1 MKKFLSVIIIYSVFF
16 SCKHDLENPT
26 WDVDMIVPIANAEI
40 NINDIV
46 EMGNNQVN
54 TNYTDENLVSL
65 VYTNNILTSEYDSL
79 LNIFSTSDKKKFR
92 IDSVQFDDVE
102 IEYNTTIGSVINQ
115 LGPLGSAIYPDGSM
129 REIPALPG
137 IIQND
142 SIEIDASNYFQ
153 TMTLYN
159 GMLNLEITNG
169 FPTAI
174 SNMTLLLFNANNE
187 NLIATFNIPLIE
199 SGASIVE
206 SVSVA
211 NQTLDNLMIGLLD
224 NLNIEASNGTV
235 PINYS
240 DALVTKISITD
251 IQIMEATAYF
261 PDQLLHQEIVEQSFD
276 IGSARLTE
284 LGIKD
289 GSVSII
295 ASSSLPDTVSVIYK
309 IPSLTKND
317 IPFETLVKIPPNIN
331 TDPTNLFFDFSGYKM
346 NLTGKNGRVG
356 GDTINTIYSEM
367 YIYLD
372 STGELETIDQIDSFN
387 LYNVY
392 NIVPNYA
399 KGYIGQDTFVIN
411 SQPKSISIFN
421 NISAGK
427 IEFDE
432 VKLNLMINNYVGANA
447 ILQFNELNTD
457 NSNDNLPEVNVTL
470 DDDGNNVINYPY
482 LIERAT
488 INNDI
493 ISPSYKEIKI
503 EASDMIEIFPN
514 QANIGA
520 TIILNPDGPQN
531 LEDFIYIDKPI
542 TASMNAT
549 IPLSFISENITL
561 NKTTQ
566 LEFDNNREIEEI
578 FITIENGF
586 PIDAVIDII
595 SLDNYNNTIDTILKN
610 SNIIS
615 ANTDNNNYVISS
627 NTNTIKISNF
637 DFFDI
642 DKIKIVASFS
652 TSSITEYIDIYSYY
666 NVKVNLSARF
676 KQRIG
681 E

>member
-1 MKKFLSVIIIYSVFF
+1 MKKFLSIIIIYSVFF

-46 EMGNNQVN
+46 EEGNNQVN

-174 SNMTLLLFNANNE
+174 SDMTLLLYNANNQ
-187 NLIATFNIPLIE
+187 NLIATFYIPLIE
-199 SGASIVE
+199 SGQSIVE

-331 TDPTNLFFDFSGYKM
+331 TEPTNLFFDFSGYKM
-346 NLTGKNGRVG
+346 NLTGKDGRVG

-392 NIVPNYA
+392 NIVPEYA

-411 SQPKSISIFN
+411 SQPKPISIFN
-421 NISAGK
+421 NISSGRV
-427 IEFDE
+427 EFDE
-432 VKLNLMINNYVGANA
+432 VKLNLMINNNVGANA

-457 NSNDNLPEVNVTL
+457 NTNDNLPAVNVNL

-482 LIERAT
+482 FIDRAT
-488 INNDI
+488 ISNDV
-493 ISPSYKEIKI
+493 ISPSYTEIQI

-520 TIILNPDGPQN
+520 TIILNPDGAQN

-542 TASMNAT
+542 TASINAT

-566 LEFDNNREIEEI
+566 LEFDKNLEIEEL

-595 SLDNYNNTIDTILKN
+595 SLDNYNNIIDTILKN

-627 NTNTIKISNF
+627 NTNTIKISNH

-642 DKIKIVASFS
+642 DQIKIVASFS
-652 TSSITEYIDIYSYY
+652 TSSITEYVDIYSYY

>member
-392 NIVPNYA
+392 NIVPDYA

-457 NSNDNLPEVNVTL
+457 NSNDNLPEVDVTL

-595 SLDNYNNTIDTILKN
+595 SLDNYNNIIDTILKN

>member
-1 MKKFLSVIIIYSVFF
+1 MKKFLSIIIIYSVFF

-26 WDVDMIVPIANAEI
+26 WDVDMIVPIAKAEI

-46 EMGNNQVN
+46 EEGNNQVN
-54 TNYTDENLVSL
+54 TNYTDDNLVSL

-174 SNMTLLLFNANNE
+174 SDMTLLLYNANNQ
-187 NLIATFNIPLIE
+187 NLIATFYIPLIE
-199 SGASIVE
+199 SGQSIVE

-284 LGIKD
+284 LGIKE

-309 IPSLTKND
+309 IPSLTKNE

-331 TDPTNLFFDFSGYKM
+331 TEPTNLFFDFSGYKM
-346 NLTGKNGRVG
+346 NLTGKDGRVG

-392 NIVPNYA
+392 NIVPEYA

-411 SQPKSISIFN
+411 SQPKPISIFN
-421 NISAGK
+421 NISSGRV
-427 IEFDE
+427 EFDE
-432 VKLNLMINNYVGANA
+432 VKLNLMINNNVGANA

-457 NSNDNLPEVNVTL
+457 NTNDNLPAVNVNL

-482 LIERAT
+482 FIDRAT
-488 INNDI
+488 ISNDV
-493 ISPSYKEIKI
+493 ISPSYTEIQI

-520 TIILNPDGPQN
+520 TIILNPDGAQN

-542 TASMNAT
+542 TASINAT

-566 LEFDNNREIEEI
+566 LEFDKNLEIEEL

-595 SLDNYNNTIDTILKN
+595 SLDNYNNIIDTILKN

-627 NTNTIKISNF
+627 NTNTIKISNH

-642 DKIKIVASFS
+642 DQIKIVASFS
-652 TSSITEYIDIYSYY
+652 TSSITEYVDIYSYY

>member
-1 MKKFLSVIIIYSVFF
+1 MKKFLSIIIIYSVLF
-16 SCKHDLENPT
+16 SCKHDLENPS

-46 EMGNNQVN
+46 EESNNQVN
-54 TNYTDENLVSL
+54 TNYNDDNLVSL

-115 LGPLGSAIYPDGSM
+115 LGPLGSVIYPDGSM

-174 SNMTLLLFNANNE
+174 SNMTLLLFNANNQ

-199 SGASIVE
+199 SGQSIVE

-224 NLNIEASNGTV
+224 NLNIEPSNGTV

-309 IPSLTKND
+309 IPSLTKNET
-317 IPFETLVKIPPNIN
+317 PFETLVKIPPNIN
-331 TDPTNLFFDFSGYKM
+331 TEPTNLFFDFSGYKM
-346 NLTGKNGRVG
+346 NLTGKDGRVG

-392 NIVPNYA
+392 NIVPDYA

-421 NISAGK
+421 NISAGR

-432 VKLNLMINNYVGANA
+432 VKLNLMINNNVGANA

-457 NSNDNLPEVNVTL
+457 NTNDNLPAVNVNL
-470 DDDGNNVINYPY
+470 DNDGNNVINYHY
-482 LIERAT
+482 LIDRAT
-488 INNDI
+488 ISNNV
-493 ISPSYKEIKI
+493 ISPSYTEIQI

-549 IPLSFISENITL
+549 IPLSLISENITL
-561 NKTTQ
+561 TKTTQ
-566 LEFDNNREIEEI
+566 LEFDNNQEIDEL

-595 SLDNYNNTIDTILKN
+595 SLDNYNNIIDTILKN

-615 ANTDNNNYVISS
+615 ANTDNNNNVISS
-627 NTNTIKISNF
+627 NTNTIKVSNS

-642 DKIKIVASFS
+642 EQIKIVASFS
-652 TSSITEYIDIYSYY
+652 TNSITEYVDIYSYY

>member
-331 TDPTNLFFDFSGYKM
+331 TEPTNLFFDFSGYKM

-392 NIVPNYA
+392 NIVPDYA

-457 NSNDNLPEVNVTL
+457 NSNDNLPEVDVTL

-531 LEDFIYIDKPI
+531 LDDFIYIDKPI

-561 NKTTQ
+561 NKITQ
-566 LEFDNNREIEEI
+566 LEFDNSREIEEV

-595 SLDNYNNTIDTILKN
+595 SLDNYNNIIDTILKN

>member
-1 MKKFLSVIIIYSVFF
+1 MKKFLSIIIIYSVFF

-26 WDVDMIVPIANAEI
+26 WDVDMIVPIAKAEI

-46 EMGNNQVN
+46 EVGNNQVN
-54 TNYTDENLVSL
+54 TNYTNENLVSL

-276 IGSARLTE
+276 IGSARLKE

-331 TDPTNLFFDFSGYKM
+331 TEPTNLFFDFSGYKM
-346 NLTGKNGRVG
+346 NLTGKDGRVG

-392 NIVPNYA
+392 NIVPEYA

-411 SQPKSISIFN
+411 SQPKPISIFN
-421 NISAGK
+421 NISAGRV
-427 IEFDE
+427 EFDE
-432 VKLNLMINNYVGANA
+432 VKLNLMINNNVGANA
-447 ILQFNELNTD
+447 ILQFSELNTD
-457 NSNDNLPEVNVTL
+457 NTNDNLPAVNVTL

-488 INNDI
+488 ISNDI
-493 ISPSYKEIKI
+493 ISPSYTEIQI

-566 LEFDNNREIEEI
+566 LEFDNNREIEEL

-595 SLDNYNNTIDTILKN
+595 SLDNYNNIIDTILKN

-642 DKIKIVASFS
+642 DQIKIVASFS
-652 TSSITEYIDIYSYY
+652 TSSITEYVDIYSYY

>member
-627 NTNTIKISNF
+627 NTNTIKVSNS

-642 DKIKIVASFS
+642 EQIKIVASFS

>member
-1 MKKFLSVIIIYSVFF
+1 MKKFLSIIIIYSVFL

-26 WDVDMIVPIANAEI
+26 WDVDMIVPIAKAEI

-46 EMGNNQVN
+46 EEGNNQVN
-54 TNYTDENLVSL
+54 TNHTDENLVSL

-174 SNMTLLLFNANNE
+174 SNMTLLLFNANNQ

-199 SGASIVE
+199 SGQSIVE

-309 IPSLTKND
+309 IPSLTKNE

-331 TDPTNLFFDFSGYKM
+331 TEPTNLFFDFSGYKM
-346 NLTGKNGRVG
+346 NLTGKDGRVG

-392 NIVPNYA
+392 NIVPEYA
-399 KGYIGQDTFVIN
+399 KGYIGQDTFAIN
-411 SQPKSISIFN
+411 SQAKPISIFN
-421 NISAGK
+421 NISAGRV
-427 IEFDE
+427 EFDE
-432 VKLNLMINNYVGANA
+432 VKLNVMINNNVGANA

-457 NSNDNLPEVNVTL
+457 NTNDNLPPVNVNL

-482 LIERAT
+482 LIDRAT
-488 INNDI
+488 ISNDV
-493 ISPSYKEIKI
+493 ISPSYTEIQI

-542 TASMNAT
+542 TASINAT

-566 LEFDNNREIEEI
+566 LEFDNNREIEEL

-610 SNIIS
+610 FNIIS

-627 NTNTIKISNF
+627 NTNTIKISNS

-642 DKIKIVASFS
+642 DQIKIVASFS
-652 TSSITEYIDIYSYY
+652 TSSITEYVDIYSYY